1 MVTTSDTPVTI
12 RAYAANGT
20 TLLCE
25 YPDFVSLSVLDA
37 INDVGSFQWTWNLNS
52 GGSGLLISDTALQ
65 IAVMLDARNG
75 SGYQEVWRGIYEQDT
90 YDPTNFNQAQV
101 TAQGRSM
108 VSLLSYALVYPQAG
122 VGSTTTSWS
131 FTGESP
137 GGVMEILLTAAQAR
151 GWAPGISWSFTSG
164 QDSSGN
170 AWANA
175 ITNAYS
181 AGTDLMSLLTSLA
194 QGGLCDFNMT
204 GSVLNMY
211 NPNTTLG
218 VDLSSTVFLRRGRD
232 IVTAPQSRDR
242 TQIGTAMLAI
252 GDNGLNIEVNSTTY
266 GALGRYEVTMQ
277 QSGVTDAATL
287 TSYAT
292 LALSAIDDEQVS
304 VVPVYA
310 VNPGNGT
317 PVPWVNYKPGNYISV
332 DLNGTTIKY
341 RANQLAIQCGPG
353 GPTMVQPTLNDV
365 FYSREILVQNTLS
378 AISGGAVITG
388 TASPGIPQPGPN
400 STVPG
405 VPAFITADVYTAAYY
420 SPATGTTLAQ
430 IELAWT
436 TPTNTNG
443 STMIDGAN
451 YIVQYRL
458 ATTPL
463 YPLAWSQLQGQ
474 PWSALQG
481 NPWSNPLD
489 TPQNQNWTTV
499 QVGID
504 DNNLIVSG
512 LICGETYDFQIA
524 CTDVSGNTGSF
535 SAVSQFVTATDNVA
549 PQAPDAPTVYASMV
563 AVQVYSDLGSSSG
576 GTFNL
581 PQDLDHL
588 EVHYSYDPAFV
599 PIAGVGS
606 ATYLGKL
613 IANAGMIN
621 AQIPAVGTFNV
632 TSTSGIY
639 IKLIAVDQSGNVS
652 PPSPGSGVTAV
663 LIDDSH
669 ISSLSVSK
677 LIAGTITATIILGG
691 TIETASSGARAGM
704 DMTGLWCYNAAG
716 TETFFANASTGA
728 VTVQTSATGQRV
740 IFDSLGIHAYNAENY
755 LAFDLNTTT
764 NVIIL
769 GAGTGGN
776 EVTLD
781 ISGQYPTVYMYDVTG
796 TKPVFFNA
804 VEFGSQT
811 GAGIGIN
818 TAQYSSTY
826 DSSTVSQ
833 RLYMSGPGSGQFEV
847 INSTQAIHGGAVGV
861 YDTGSNIR
869 VETNGTQ
876 DGGLAVLNRTS
887 ALYGLFPQAATHGG
901 QLIFNYQSSSLDCTY
916 ELDGYHVNNGG
927 VAPQTQEG
935 QFGGQAGPFSSS
947 VVAVNYSFGATMF
960 SAATVLAQYT
970 CTSTTSIPATVVSA
984 NSVTGFVFNLSAA
997 SPSSWGISWWGYR
1010 YR

>member
-52 GGSGLLISDTALQ
+52 GGASLLISDTALQ

-75 SGYQEVWRGIYEQDT
+75 SGYQEVWRGVYEQDT
-90 YDPTNFNQAQV
+90 YDPANFNQAQV

-108 VSLLSYALVYPQAG
+108 VSLLSFALVYPQGG

-131 FTGESP
+131 FTGTSP
-137 GGVMEILLTAAQAR
+137 GGIMVALLTAAQAR

-164 QDSSGN
+164 QDSSGAAWTN
-170 AWANA
+170 AV
-175 ITNAYS
+175 TNAYS
-181 AGTDLMSLLTSLA
+181 AGTDLMSLLISLA

-218 VDLSSTVFLRRGRD
+218 GDLSSSVFLRRSRE
-232 IVTAPQSRDR
+232 IVSAPQSRDR
-242 TQIGTAMLAI
+242 TQLGTAMLAI
-252 GDNGLNIEVNSTTY
+252 GDSGLNVEVNSTTY
-266 GALGRYEVTMQ
+266 GALGRYEVSMQ

-304 VVPVYA
+304 LVPAYV
-310 VNPGNGT
+310 VNPGKGT
-317 PVPWVNYKPGNYISV
+317 PVPWVNYKPGNYISI
-332 DLNGTTIKY
+332 DITGTPIKY

-365 FYSREILVQNTLS
+365 FFSREILVQNTLS
-378 AISGGAVITG
+378 SLAGGGIVTG
-388 TASPGIPQPGPN
+388 TASPGVPPPGPN

-405 VPAFITADVYTAAYY
+405 TPAFVTADIYTAAYY

-430 IELAWT
+430 MELQWT

-443 STMIDGAN
+443 STMIDGSN

-463 YPLAWSQLQGQ
+463 YPLAWTQLQGEA
-474 PWSALQG
+474 WSALQG
-481 NPWSNPLD
+481 NPWTNPLD

-512 LICGETYDFQIA
+512 LICGETYQFQIA
-524 CTDVSGNTGSF
+524 CTDVSGNTGAF
-535 SAVSQFVTATDNVA
+535 SGISSFVTATDNVA

-677 LIAGTITATIILGG
+677 LIAGEITATIILGG

-740 IFDSLGIHAYNAENY
+740 VFDNLGIHAYNAENY

-764 NVIIL
+764 NVL
-769 GAGTGGN
+769 VMGAGTGGN

-781 ISGQYPTVYMYDVTG
+781 ISGLYPTMYLYDVTG
-796 TKPVFFNA
+796 TKPAFFNA
-804 VEFGSQT
+804 VEFGSQV

-818 TAQYSSTY
+818 SAQYTSGLDST
-826 DSSTVSQ
+826 TVAQ
-833 RLYMSGPGSGQFEV
+833 RLFLEGPSGAYVS
-847 INSTQAIHGGAVGV
+847 II
-861 YDTGSNIR
+861 DTSQVPN
-869 VETNGTQ
+869 
-876 DGGLAVLNRTS
+876 
-887 ALYGLFPQAATHGG
+887 GG
-901 QLIFNYQSSSLDCTY
+901 QLAVTDTSAVLGFYKHNVMYGELNMFWYSPNSDVQWQPIGYTPNNSSQAVASNQAFFS
-916 ELDGYHVNNGG
+916 GYATGMTG
-927 VAPQTQEG
+927 FA
-935 QFGGQAGPFSSS
+935 AL
-947 VVAVNYSFGATMF
+947 VVSFGATMI
-960 SAATVLAQYT
+960 SGCSVVPGVLD
-970 CTSTTSIPATVVSA
+970 TT
-984 NSVTGFVFNLSAA
+984 A
-997 SPSSWGISWWGYR
+997 SPSTKGCYLAASSFTGVTIAWQSATVSDAFWVAFR
-1010 YR
+1010 VR